1 MTYEGFPQVKTQI
14 GKNLQKRSGMLTG
27 SVNVKISINQM
38 VNPMGKVHS
47 TMMSMM
53 RMMFQNAGMMNSTSN
68 MGHMI
73 MNKGMK

>member
-1 MTYEGFPQVKTQI
+1 MTYEGFPQVKTET
-14 GKNLQKRSGMLTG
+14 GKNLQKRSGMHTG
-27 SVNVKISINQM
+27 SVNAKISINQM
-38 VNPMGKVHS
+38 VDTMDKVHS

-53 RMMFQNAGMMNSTSN
+53 RMMSHNAGIMNCTSN